1 MTTYAIL
8 KTNIQAWAEND
19 DSDFTDQ
26 IDTIID
32 FAEKRILKE
41 ADLTIAR
48 KESSATAAVAQS
60 ATVTTSFPSDV
71 VILRWVQVTSGNF
84 LIPKDES
91 FIKEFNTNS
100 DAETSPKFYSWLTA
114 GTQLAVAPAPSVAI
128 TLDIGYTYRITGL
141 SDSNTTNWISIN
153 APDVLLY
160 ACMVEAQAFMKE
172 EQREEQRWM
181 TMYQQARDTLKIE
194 EERRRRTD
202 EYRTPEKR

>member
-1 MTTYAIL
+1 MTTYANL

-71 VILRWVQVTSGNF
+71 VILRWVQT
-84 LIPKDES
+84 
-91 FIKEFNTNS
+91 
-100 DAETSPKFYSWLTA
+100 APKFYSWLTA

>member
-84 LIPKDES
+84 LIPKDEL
-91 FIKEFNTNS
+91 F
-100 DAETSPKFYSWLTA
+100 
-114 GTQLAVAPAPSVAI
+114 
-128 TLDIGYTYRITGL
+128 
-141 SDSNTTNWISIN
+141 
-153 APDVLLY
+153 
-160 ACMVEAQAFMKE
+160 
-172 EQREEQRWM
+172 
-181 TMYQQARDTLKIE
+181 
-194 EERRRRTD
+194 
-202 EYRTPEKR
+202 